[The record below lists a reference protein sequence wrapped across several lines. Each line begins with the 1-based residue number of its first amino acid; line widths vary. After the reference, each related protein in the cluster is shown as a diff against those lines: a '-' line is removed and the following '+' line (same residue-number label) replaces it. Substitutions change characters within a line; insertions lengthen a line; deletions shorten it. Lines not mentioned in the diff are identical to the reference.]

1 MAKSWPLAM
10 KMGMCLFL
18 KKYTNSK
25 NFVITHTFDEKLTNA
40 IYNVSWGSLVEYD
53 ILICP

>member
-18 KKYTNSK
+18 KKKKKTNSE
-25 NFVITHTFDEKLTNA
+25 NFAHTFGQKLTNA
-40 IYNVSWGSLVEYD
+40 IYDVSWGSLVE
-53 ILICP
+53 